1 MIYVVTNVFVGGS
14 CPKFLQPVG
23 TEMRKTNHHAFES
36 EEHLSRYLT
45 GLEQWVKELGAPR
58 INYLGFSHTSDETG
72 GEVTIFRTRGGYGD
86 LMRMKYIRLCGHVM
100 VGKDSRTVY
109 PQEFIEEGET
119 E

>member
-45 GLEQWVKELGAPR
+45 GLEQWVKELGASR
-58 INYLGFSHTSDETG
+58 NNYLGFSALDEDG
-72 GEVTIFRTRGGYGD
+72 ND
-86 LMRMKYIRLCGHVM
+86 
-100 VGKDSRTVY
+100 VY
-109 PQEFIEEGET
+109 TAPDDELEDALFEHFVKQREQDDDNQ
-119 E
+119 

>member
-1 MIYVVTNVFVGGS
+1 MIYVVTNVFVSGI

-36 EEHLSRYLT
+36 EECLCHYLT
-45 GLEQWVKELGAPR
+45 GLEQWVKEIGASR
-58 INYLGFSHTSDETG
+58 NNNIGFSHTSDETG
-72 GEVTIFRTRGGYGD
+72 GDVIISRIHGGCVD

-100 VGKDSRTVY
+100 VGKDCRTVY
-109 PQEFIEEGET
+109 PQEFLEEGGT